1 MTMARPEAGSPA
13 HRCSSGGP
21 AGGRSAIR
29 RMLQAFVDI
38 RELTLICLIAVII
51 LVMANAN
58 PYFFSLANFRA
69 VAVGM
74 APTAIIVIGMA
85 ILLASGGFDLSVG
98 SVMALSSTVVALLL
112 LSGMPIAAAV
122 LCGLV
127 PGAVAGI
134 FNGLLVT
141 GLGINP
147 LIATLGTMSIAR
159 GIALVL
165 TEGFS
170 VSSLPPAFG
179 WIGKADFGG
188 FPVIVLVALALVIM
202 FDLAVRHTRFFRQ
215 VYFIGAN
222 EKAAML
228 SGIHVTRVRII
239 AYAITGILAALAG
252 VLLASRLMS
261 GTPTA
266 GNGIE
271 LQVLA
276 AAVIG
281 GASLRGGE
289 GTILGAFLGVVF
301 VALVNNT
308 MTMLAVSIYW
318 QMIVIGTVLVCAV
331 ALDMLLRGRPA

>member
-1 MTMARPEAGSPA
+1 MTLSARSTAPERMPLF
-13 HRCSSGGP
+13 
-21 AGGRSAIR
+21 R
-29 RMLQAFVDI
+29 RGLKAFVDI
-38 RELTLICLIAVII
+38 RELTLVALIVTII
-51 LVMANAN
+51 IVMANLN
-58 PYFFSLANFRA
+58 PYFLSFSNFRA

-98 SVMALSSTVVALLL
+98 SVMALSSTVVAMLLL
-112 LSGMPIAAAV
+112 AGAPIPLAV
-122 LCGLV
+122 ASGLV
-127 PGAVAGI
+127 LGAVIGVL
-134 FNGLLVT
+134 NGLLVT

-170 VSSLPPAFG
+170 VSSLPASFA
-179 WIGKADFGG
+179 WIGKADVVG
-188 FPVIVLVALALVIM
+188 FPVIVLVTILLVVF

-215 VYFIGAN
+215 AYFIGAN

-239 AYAITGILAALAG
+239 LYALTGVLAALAG

-289 GTILGAFLGVVF
+289 GTILGAFLGVMF
-301 VALVNNT
+301 VALINNT

-318 QMIVIGTVLVCAV
+318 QMIVIGGVLICAV
-331 ALDMLLRGRPA
+331 ALDMLIRSNRS

>member
-1 MTMARPEAGSPA
+1 MTMTAHANTPVKRPLF
-13 HRCSSGGP
+13 
-21 AGGRSAIR
+21 R
-29 RMLQAFVDI
+29 RILQAFVDI
-38 RELTLICLIAVII
+38 RELTLIMLITVII
-51 LVMANAN
+51 VVMANIN
-58 PYFFSLANFRA
+58 PYFFSFSNFRA

-74 APTAIIVIGMA
+74 TPTAIIVIGMA

-98 SVMALSSTVVALLL
+98 SVMALSSTVVAMLLL
-112 LSGMPIAAAV
+112 TGMPIFIAV
-122 LCGLV
+122 LCGLIMGGV
-127 PGAVAGI
+127 IGVA
-134 FNGLLVT
+134 NGVLVT
-141 GLGINP
+141 SFGINP

-170 VSSLPPAFG
+170 VSSLPSSFA
-179 WIGKADFGG
+179 WIGKASFGG
-188 FPVIVLVALALVIM
+188 FPVIVIVTLLLVVL

-228 SGIHVTRVRII
+228 SGIHVNRVRII
-239 AYAITGILAALAG
+239 LYALTGILAAFAG
-252 VLLASRLMS
+252 ILLASRLMS

-301 VALVNNT
+301 VALINNT

-318 QMIVIGTVLVCAV
+318 QMIVIGGVLIMAV
-331 ALDMLLRGRPA
+331 ALDMLIRSKRT

>member
-1 MTMARPEAGSPA
+1 MTAQTNLPTKRPLL
-13 HRCSSGGP
+13 
-21 AGGRSAIR
+21 R
-29 RMLQAFVDI
+29 RVLQAFVDI
-38 RELTLICLIAVII
+38 RELTLIVLIAVII
-51 LVMANAN
+51 IVMSNVN
-58 PYFFSLANFRA
+58 PYFLSFSNFRA

-98 SVMALSSTVVALLL
+98 SVMALSSTVVAMLLL
-112 LSGMPIAAAV
+112 TGMPIPLAV
-122 LCGLV
+122 ICGLV
-127 PGAVAGI
+127 LGGVVGVV
-134 FNGLLVT
+134 NGVLVT

-170 VSSLPPAFG
+170 VSSLPASFA
-179 WIGKADFGG
+179 WIGKADIGG
-188 FPVIVLVALALVIM
+188 LPVIVLFTVLLVIL
-202 FDLAVRHTRFFRQ
+202 FDLSVRHTRFFRQ

-239 AYAITGILAALAG
+239 LYALAGVLAALAG

-301 VALVNNT
+301 VALINNS

-318 QMIVIGTVLVCAV
+318 QMIVIGGVLVTAV
-331 ALDMLLRGRPA
+331 ALDMLIRSKRG

>member
-1 MTMARPEAGSPA
+1 MTMTVQADLSP
-13 HRCSSGGP
+13 R
-21 AGGRSAIR
+21 RSPLR
-29 RMLQAFVDI
+29 RILQAFVDI
-38 RELTLICLIAVII
+38 RELTLVVLIAAIVI
-51 LVMANAN
+51 VMANIN
-58 PYFFSLANFRA
+58 PYFLSFSNFRA

-74 APTAIIVIGMA
+74 APTAVIVIGMA

-98 SVMALSSTVVALLL
+98 SVMALSSTVVAMLLL
-112 LSGMPIAAAV
+112 AGLPIPLAIA
-122 LCGLV
+122 CGLV
-127 PGAVAGI
+127 LGAVAGV
-134 FNGLLVT
+134 FNGVLVT

-159 GIALVL
+159 GVALVL

-170 VSSLPPAFG
+170 VSSLPSGFA
-179 WIGKADFGG
+179 WIGKAELGG
-188 FPVIVLVALALVIM
+188 FPVIVIFTLALVVI

-222 EKAAML
+222 EKAALL
-228 SGIHVTRVRII
+228 SGIHVTRVRIV
-239 AYAITGILAALAG
+239 AYALTGVLAALAG

-301 VALVNNT
+301 VALINNS

-318 QMIVIGTVLVCAV
+318 QMIVIGTVLVAAV
-331 ALDMLLRGRPA
+331 ALDMLIRSKRG

>member
-1 MTMARPEAGSPA
+1 MSTQTEHFPRPTAL
-13 HRCSSGGP
+13 
-21 AGGRSAIR
+21 R
-29 RMLQAFVDI
+29 RVLQAFVDI
-38 RELTLICLIAVII
+38 RELTLIVLIALIVI
-51 LVMANAN
+51 VMANIN
-58 PYFFSLANFRA
+58 PYFFSFSNFRA

-74 APTAIIVIGMA
+74 APTAVIVIGMA

-98 SVMALSSTVVALLL
+98 SVMALSSTVVAMLLL
-112 LSGMPIAAAV
+112 AGLSIPLAV
-122 LCGLV
+122 KCGLLL
-127 PGAVAGI
+127 GAVAGVA
-134 FNGLLVT
+134 NGLLVT

-170 VSSLPPAFG
+170 VSSLPQGFA
-179 WIGKADFGG
+179 WIGKAELGG
-188 FPVIVLVALALVIM
+188 FPVIVLFTLALVVV

-222 EKAAML
+222 EKAALL

-239 AYAITGILAALAG
+239 AYALTGVLAALAG

-301 VALVNNT
+301 VALINNA

-318 QMIVIGTVLVCAV
+318 QMIVIGTVLVAAV
-331 ALDMLLRGRPA
+331 ALDMLIRRHRG

>member
-1 MTMARPEAGSPA
+1 MDAAFNTENAYQKIGLKRV
-13 HRCSSGGP
+13 
-21 AGGRSAIR
+21 
-29 RMLQAFVDI
+29 LKAFVDI
-38 RELTLICLIAVII
+38 RELALIVLIVAII
-51 LVMANAN
+51 ITMSWLN
-58 PYFFSLANFRA
+58 PYFFSASNFRA

-74 APTAIIVIGMA
+74 TPNAIIVIGMA

-98 SVMALSSTVVALLL
+98 SVMALSSTVVAMLLL
-112 LSGMPIAAAV
+112 DGMSIPMAAICGVLLGAAA
-122 LCGLV
+122 GF
-127 PGAVAGI
+127 A
-134 FNGLLVT
+134 NGLLVT
-141 GLGINP
+141 GFGINP
-147 LIATLGTMSIAR
+147 LIATLGTMSITR

-170 VSSLPPAFG
+170 LSSLPPEFA
-179 WIGKADFGG
+179 WIGKAAISGI
-188 FPVIVLVALALVIM
+188 PMLVVVTLVLVVI

-222 EKAAML
+222 EKAALL
-228 SGIHVTRVRII
+228 SGIHVNRVRII
-239 AYAITGILAALAG
+239 AYVLTGMLAALAG

-301 VALVNNT
+301 VALINNS

-318 QMIVIGTVLVCAV
+318 QMIVIGAVLVSAV
-331 ALDMLLRGRPA
+331 ALDMLIRSKSG

>member
-1 MTMARPEAGSPA
+1 MTLAIDTNQ
-13 HRCSSGGP
+13 
-21 AGGRSAIR
+21 SAPKTMTQR
-29 RMLQAFVDI
+29 VVQAFGNV
-38 RELTLICLIAVII
+38 RELTLFVLIALII
-51 LVMANAN
+51 IVMSNLS
-58 PYFFSLANFRA
+58 PYFFSFANFRA

-98 SVMALSSTVVALLL
+98 SVMALSSTVVAMLLL
-112 LSGMPIAAAV
+112 AGTPIPVAV
-122 LCGLV
+122 VLGLV
-127 PGAVAGI
+127 LGAVAGLA
-134 FNGLLVT
+134 NGLLIT

-147 LIATLGTMSIAR
+147 LIATLGTMSITR

-170 VSSLPPAFG
+170 VSSLPTEFA
-179 WIGKADFGG
+179 WIGKASVMG
-188 FPVIVLVALALVIM
+188 FPMMVILMLLLVIF

-228 SGIHVTRVRII
+228 SGIHVNRVRII
-239 AYAITGILAALAG
+239 AYVLTGMLAALAG
-252 VLLASRLMS
+252 ILLASRLMS

-266 GNGIE
+266 GSGIE

-301 VALVNNT
+301 VALINNS

-318 QMIVIGTVLVCAV
+318 QMIVIGGVLVSAV
-331 ALDMLLRGRPA
+331 ALDMLIRKKRS

>member
-1 MTMARPEAGSPA
+1 MKRDYSNRKLEK
-13 HRCSSGGP
+13 
-21 AGGRSAIR
+21 GRLVTGI
-29 RMLQAFVDI
+29 LKPFLEI
-38 RELTLICLIAVII
+38 RELTL
-51 LVMANAN
+51 LVMIFLIIVLMANLN
-58 PYFFSLANFRA
+58 PYFLTYSNFRA
-69 VAVGM
+69 ISVGM

-98 SVMALSSTVVALLL
+98 SVMALSSTVVAMLM
-112 LSGMPIAAAV
+112 LSGYSILVSVFISILLGAFI
-122 LCGLV
+122 GLS
-127 PGAVAGI
+127 
-134 FNGLLVT
+134 NGCLVT
-141 GLGINP
+141 AFNINP

-159 GIALVL
+159 GFALVL

-170 VSSLPPAFG
+170 LSSLPASFG
-179 WIGKADFGG
+179 WIGKSSIMGL
-188 FPVIVLVALALVIM
+188 PALVLLMLIM
-202 FDLAVRHTRFFRQ
+202 VVIFDLLVRHTRFFRQ

-228 SGIHVTRVRII
+228 SGIHVSRVRII
-239 AYAITGILAALAG
+239 AYILSGALAALAG

-281 GASLRGGE
+281 GASLQGGE
-289 GTILGAFLGVVF
+289 GTVLGAFLGVVF
-301 VALVNNT
+301 VALINNS

-318 QMIVIGTVLVCAV
+318 QMIVIGTVLVIAV
-331 ALDMLLRGRPA
+331 ALDMLIRRRKA

>member
-1 MTMARPEAGSPA
+1 MDTTLNTEITNQRTGLK
-13 HRCSSGGP
+13 RIL
-21 AGGRSAIR
+21 R
-29 RMLQAFVDI
+29 AFVDV
-38 RELTLICLIAVII
+38 RELTLIVLIAMII
-51 LVMANAN
+51 IVMSILNQ
-58 PYFFSLANFRA
+58 YFFSAANFRA

-74 APTAIIVIGMA
+74 TPNAIIVIGMA

-98 SVMALSSTVVALLL
+98 SVMALSSTVVAMLLL
-112 LSGMPIAAAV
+112 DGMSIPMATT
-122 LCGLV
+122 CGILL
-127 PGAVAGI
+127 GAVAGF
-134 FNGLLVT
+134 FNGILVT

-147 LIATLGTMSIAR
+147 LIATLGTMSITR

-170 VSSLPPAFG
+170 VSNLPAGFA
-179 WIGKADFGG
+179 WIGKTSFGG
-188 FPVIVLVALALVIM
+188 FPMLVILTLVLVIG

-228 SGIHVTRVRII
+228 SGIHVNRVRII
-239 AYAITGILAALAG
+239 AYVLTGMLAALAG
-252 VLLASRLMS
+252 MLLASRLMS

-301 VALVNNT
+301 VALINNS

-318 QMIVIGTVLVCAV
+318 QMIVIGAVLVSAV
-331 ALDMLLRGRPA
+331 ALDMLIRGSKG

>member
-1 MTMARPEAGSPA
+1 MSLQTLDKQAVPSLLSRVI
-13 HRCSSGGP
+13 
-21 AGGRSAIR
+21 SACLHTREITLLL
-29 RMLQAFVDI
+29 MILGIVVVMSFV
-38 RELTLICLIAVII
+38 T
-51 LVMANAN
+51 
-58 PYFFSLANFRA
+58 PYFLSASNFRA

-74 APTAIIVIGMA
+74 TPTAIIVIGMA

-112 LSGMPIAAAV
+112 LAGVPIPAAV
-122 LCGLV
+122 ILGLLL
-127 PGAVAGI
+127 GAVAGLV
-134 FNGLLVT
+134 NGILIT
-141 GLGINP
+141 MIGINP
-147 LIATLGTMSIAR
+147 LVATLGTMSIAR

-179 WIGKADFGG
+179 FIGKTSLLGI
-188 FPVIVLVALALVIM
+188 PLLVILTLSLIIL

-215 VYFIGAN
+215 IYFIGAN

-228 SGIHVTRVRII
+228 SGIAVNRVRII
-239 AYAITGILAALAG
+239 AYILTGVLAALAG

-266 GNGIE
+266 GNALE

-301 VALVNNT
+301 VALINNA

-318 QMIVIGTVLVCAV
+318 QMIVIGAVLVCAV
-331 ALDMLLRGRPA
+331 ALDMLVRRQTA